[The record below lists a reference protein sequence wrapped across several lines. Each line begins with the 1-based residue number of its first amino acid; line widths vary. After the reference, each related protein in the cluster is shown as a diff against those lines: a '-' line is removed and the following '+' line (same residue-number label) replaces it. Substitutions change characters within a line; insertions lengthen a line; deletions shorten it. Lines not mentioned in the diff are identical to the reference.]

1 MNIYSNPELYDS
13 IHKEYNWDKNM
24 IHSYAKKVSGSVLE
38 IASGTGRLTQTIL
51 DLGLDYTGLEISKP
65 FLDKAK
71 DKYKHH
77 AKFIL
82 GDMRNFHLNN
92 KFDFIFIGFNSFLHN
107 LTNLDAKKCLG
118 CIKEHLSDNGR
129 FLLSMFVPNPS
140 FLNRETNKLYPA
152 TDFFQFQ
159 NSRCRVMEKNQFD
172 VKSQINNLI
181 WYIEKNGEI
190 DSKEYRFRMRMFYP
204 HEMDILLSEAGL
216 YINEKIGDYDGS
228 SMDSE
233 SGMQIYVCQ

>member
-107 LTNLDAKKCLG
+107 LTRLNPDFSATRCDALFSVSVYALMVFTFKKC
-118 CIKEHLSDNGR
+118 
-129 FLLSMFVPNPS
+129 
-140 FLNRETNKLYPA
+140 NRAYSV
-152 TDFFQFQ
+152 Q
-159 NSRCRVMEKNQFD
+159 
-172 VKSQINNLI
+172 
-181 WYIEKNGEI
+181 
-190 DSKEYRFRMRMFYP
+190 
-204 HEMDILLSEAGL
+204 
-216 YINEKIGDYDGS
+216 
-228 SMDSE
+228 
-233 SGMQIYVCQ
+233 

>member
-13 IHKEYNWDKNM
+13 MHKGYNWDKNL
-24 IHSYAKKVSGSVLE
+24 IRSHAKKVDGSVLE

-71 DKYKHH
+71 GKYNNH

-107 LTNLDAKKCLG
+107 LTNLDAKKCLE

-129 FLLSMFVPNPS
+129 FLLSIFVPDPS
-140 FLNRETNKLYPA
+140 FLNRESGKLYPA
-152 TDFFQFQ
+152 TDFFKFQ
-159 NSRCRVMEKNQFD
+159 NSSCRVMEKNQFD
-172 VKSQINNLI
+172 AKSQINNLI

-190 DSKEYRFRMRMFYP
+190 DSKEYRFSMRMFYP